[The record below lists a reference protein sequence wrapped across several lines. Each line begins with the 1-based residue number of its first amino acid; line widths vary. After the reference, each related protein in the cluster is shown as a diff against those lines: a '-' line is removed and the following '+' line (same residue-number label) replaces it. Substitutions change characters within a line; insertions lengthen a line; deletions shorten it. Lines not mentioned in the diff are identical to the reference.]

1 MTPRSGAVVAA
12 VWLIGLGLVFLARDW
27 MSLGWGEAWPL
38 FVILVGVAS
47 LVTALVGRRPT
58 LTKAWD
64 LLWPLAWIAV
74 GVILLLSTTGRLALT
89 PGELISNGWPIVL
102 VGIGLWFLGA
112 AFINR
117 RPVTETLNLPL
128 PSVEEAR
135 VRLGFGGGSLTV
147 DRAPTGV
154 FVAGTFS
161 SGVSVK
167 ERGPGDIELV
177 PEGSGGAWFPW
188 DGALEWRV
196 GLTGEIPLTLRV
208 DGGAYRGSLDLSD
221 LLVRSLEIR
230 TGASETRVTLPRAA
244 GMTTV
249 RTESGAASLSLTV
262 PDGVAARVRSKMAL
276 GNVTVNETRFPR
288 ASDGWASPD
297 YETAGNRVEIS
308 VEGGVGSVRVD

>member
-177 PEGSGGAWFPW
+177 PESSGGAWFPW

-244 GMTTV
+244 GTTTV

-262 PDGVAARVRSKMAL
+262 PEGVAAHVRSKMAL

>member
-297 YETAGNRVEIS
+297 YETAENRVEIS

>member
-1 MTPRSGAVVAA
+1 MTPRSGAVIAA
-12 VWLIGLGLVFLARDW
+12 VWLIGLGLVFLVRDW
-27 MSLGWGEAWPL
+27 MNLGWGEAWPL

-47 LVTALVGRRPT
+47 LVTALLGRRPA

-64 LLWPLAWIAV
+64 LIWPLAWIAV
-74 GVILLLSTTGRLALT
+74 GVVLLLSTTGRLALT

-112 AFINR
+112 AFIKR
-117 RPVTETLNLPL
+117 RPLTETLNLPL
-128 PSVEEAR
+128 PPVAEGR

-147 DRAPTGV
+147 ERAPAGA
-154 FVAGTFS
+154 FVAGSFS

-167 ERGPGDIELV
+167 ERGPGDVELT

-196 GLTGEIPLTLRV
+196 GLTGEIPLSLRV
-208 DGGAYRGSLDLSD
+208 DGGAYRGSLDLSE

-244 GMTTV
+244 GATTV
-249 RTESGAASLSLTV
+249 RTESGAASLTLTV
-262 PDGVAARVRSKMAL
+262 PDGVAARIRTKMSL
-276 GNVTVNETRFPR
+276 GNVTVNESRFPR
-288 ASDGWASPD
+288 ATEGWASPD
-297 YETAGNRVEIS
+297 YEAAANRVEIS
-308 VEGGVGSVRVD
+308 VEGGVGSVRVA

>member
-74 GVILLLSTTGRLALT
+74 GVVLLLSTTGRLALT

-177 PEGSGGAWFPW
+177 PESSGGAWFPW

-249 RTESGAASLSLTV
+249 RTESGAASLPLTV

-297 YETAGNRVEIS
+297 YETAENRVEIS